1 MVMIDPNSANDRIRF
16 MATVTGF
23 IEVGSQ
29 ETPETAAR
37 TLAAHLSNQRM
48 PSRAEIDNVLDFRV
62 IGPSGRIIHG

>member
-1 MVMIDPNSANDRIRF
+1 

-23 IEVGSQ
+23 IEVGFQ